1 MPNAAA
7 NDPQPLGGELLTL
20 VHSYS
25 HRVIRTL
32 AAFAG
37 IERDALAEY
46 LIPNHLAVI
55 VYAAARGDFVLGG
68 LQSVFETGLDRFL
81 DSFLNTETRCPL
93 DPGCRSGG
101 GACVACLHLGEPSC
115 RWYNRFLDR
124 SSLFYTDGFL
134 RPSD

>member
-1 MPNAAA
+1 
-7 NDPQPLGGELLTL
+7 
-20 VHSYS
+20 
-25 HRVIRTL
+25 VIRTL

-46 LIPNHLAVI
+46 LVPNHLSAI

-68 LQSVFETGLDRFL
+68 LQAVFETALDRFL
-81 DSFLNTETRCPL
+81 DAFITGEVRCPL

-115 RWYNRFLDR
+115 RWYNRFLNR
-124 SSLFYTDGFL
+124 ATLFYAGGYL
-134 RPSD
+134 RPGD